1 MPEDTIQPIQPP
13 SPDTASQRGIPDPAA
28 YIRQLGEQ
36 ARDAA
41 RALGRADRA
50 RKNHALRHIAAQ
62 IAAQEAGILAANEM
76 DLAAARKANLSSAL
90 YDRLALNPARIALMA
105 ESCRQVARLPDPVG
119 RTSRA
124 RKRPNGLEIA
134 RMRVPLGVIG
144 IIYESR
150 PNVTVDAAVLC
161 LKAGN
166 AVILRG
172 GSEALHSNLALARCL
187 AAGLSEADLPVEAV
201 QLVATPDRAAVDALL
216 QLDDYIDVIIPRGG
230 RALNERVSA
239 VARVPVIKHLDGIC
253 HVYLDTAADAEKAH
267 RVALNAKTRRYGI
280 CGAMETLLVA
290 RSRAAELLPPLGEA
304 FTAAGVALRGCAETR
319 ALIPQA
325 SAAAEQDWRTEY
337 LDAVLAIRIVA
348 GLDEAIQHINQY
360 GSRHTDAIVSEDTS
374 AQQRFLREV
383 DSSSVMVNASTQF
396 ADGYEY
402 GLGAE
407 IGISTGKLHARGPVG
422 LEGLT
427 CEKYIVFGDGAVR
440 A

>member
-1 MPEDTIQPIQPP
+1 MLEDTAHLTEQKAGHS
-13 SPDTASQRGIPDPAA
+13 SPAD
-28 YIRQLGEQ
+28 YVRQLGEQ
-36 ARDAA
+36 ARDAS
-41 RALGRADRA
+41 RALGRVTRA
-50 RKNHALRHIAAQ
+50 QKNRALRRIAAQ
-62 IAAQEAGILAANEM
+62 IAHREAEILKANAQ
-76 DLAAARKANLSSAL
+76 DLAAAKEINLSGPM
-90 YDRLALNPARIALMA
+90 YDRLTLNPKRIAQMV
-105 ESCRQVARLPDPVG
+105 ESCKQVARLPDPVG
-119 RTSRA
+119 RVSRA
-124 RKRPNGLEIA
+124 VKRPNGLKVA

-187 AAGLSEADLPVEAV
+187 AAGLSDADLPSEAV
-201 QLVATPDRAAVDALL
+201 QLIETPDRAAVDAMLA
-216 QLDDYIDVIIPRGG
+216 LDDCIDVIIPRGG
-230 RALNERVSA
+230 RQLNERVST

-253 HVYLDTAADAEKAH
+253 HVYLDSQADAAKAH

-290 RSRAAELLPPLGEA
+290 RSRAAELLPPLGAA
-304 FTAAGVALRGCAETR
+304 FAKAGVTLRGCAETR
-319 ALIPQA
+319 ALIPEAEAA
-325 SAAAEQDWRTEY
+325 SEADWRTEY
-337 LDAVLAIRIVA
+337 LDALLAVRVVD
-348 GLDEAIQHINQY
+348 GLDEAIDHINHY
-360 GSRHTDAIVSEDTS
+360 GSHHTDAIISENPDH
-374 AQQRFLREV
+374 QQRFLNEV

-396 ADGYEY
+396 ADGFEY

-427 CEKYIVFGDGAVR
+427 CEKYIVIGDGTIR
-440 A
+440 E

>member
-1 MPEDTIQPIQPP
+1 MPEDTARIPEQQAGHL
-13 SPDTASQRGIPDPAA
+13 SPAD
-28 YIRQLGEQ
+28 YVRQLGEQ
-36 ARDAA
+36 ARDAS
-41 RALGRADRA
+41 RALGRVTRA
-50 RKNHALRHIAAQ
+50 QKNRALRRIAAQ
-62 IAAQEAGILAANEM
+62 IARREAEILKANAL
-76 DLAAARKANLSSAL
+76 DLAAAKESNLSGPL
-90 YDRLALNPARIALMA
+90 YDRLTLNPERIAQMV

-119 RTSRA
+119 RVSRA
-124 RKRPNGLEIA
+124 VKRPNGLNIA

-187 AAGLSEADLPVEAV
+187 AAGLGEADLPARAV
-201 QLVATPDRAAVDALL
+201 QLIETPDRAAVDAMLA
-216 QLDDYIDVIIPRGG
+216 LDEYIDVIIPRGG
-230 RALNERVSA
+230 RQLNERVSSI
-239 VARVPVIKHLDGIC
+239 ARVPVIKHLDGIC
-253 HVYLDTAADAEKAH
+253 HVYLDTQADAGKAH

-290 RSRAAELLPPLGEA
+290 RSRAAELLPPLGRA
-304 FTAAGVALRGCAETR
+304 FAEAGVTLRGCAETR
-319 ALIPQA
+319 ALLPEAEAA
-325 SAAAEQDWRTEY
+325 SEEDWRTEY
-337 LDAVLAIRIVA
+337 LDAVLAVRVVA
-348 GLDEAIQHINQY
+348 GLDAAIDHINHY
-360 GSRHTDAIVSEDTS
+360 GSHHTDAIISES
-374 AQQRFLREV
+374 ACHQQRFMNEV

-396 ADGYEY
+396 ADGFEY

-427 CEKYIVFGDGAVR
+427 CEKYIVIGDGTIR
-440 A
+440 D